1 VRTAAADG
9 QGAVTTEVPA
19 IRVVGTAGHVDHG
32 KSTLLIALT
41 GMDPDRLREEQE
53 RGMTIDLGFA
63 WVKLP
68 SGGDIGFVD
77 VPGHQDFIR
86 NMLAG
91 IGSIDAV
98 LLVVA
103 ADEGVMPQTREHLA
117 ILGLL
122 GIDRGVIALTKRD
135 LVDDEWAALAV
146 TDVRAALRG
155 TALADAPLVEVSS
168 TTRFGLPELLQAL
181 ERVLGEAPPRRDVG
195 RPRLPVDRSFT
206 MSGFGTV
213 VTGTLLDGSLT
224 VGDEIAVL
232 PGDRRGRIRGLQT
245 HRRSLDVARPG
256 SRVAAN
262 LSGVDKQDASRGMVL
277 ARPGTLETTN
287 LLAVRIALLHGA
299 SAGLAH
305 DEEVKVHVGTAER
318 MARVAL
324 LEGPVIV
331 PGDTAWAQL
340 RLADPVAVAVGDRL
354 VIRRPSPS
362 ETIGGGAVADLA
374 SARLRRR
381 AETVAALERRT
392 APSSASRL
400 LASLDVPRTAAE
412 AAERSGLSPVERD
425 AATSELVGDGRA
437 IALGDALISRDAF
450 EALATHALRICAQ
463 AHRKTPLRAG
473 ASREEVRSALGL
485 APKRFAALALRLVAD
500 GRLAERGSALALPS
514 HEARLSDDQEHH
526 WLGARAALAKDPLQ
540 PPSPAQLEAEHGLDR
555 EVIAALA
562 ERGDVVRVGTEAVFL
577 PEAVSRF
584 ARVVVDELAAS
595 GSITVARARDLSG
608 SSRKHVLPL
617 LQFLDDRGLTRRQ
630 GDDRIL
636 VLTPDMARERIASF
650 THQGEDAQ

>member
-1 VRTAAADG
+1 MTSEG
-9 QGAVTTEVPA
+9 SA

-32 KSTLLIALT
+32 KSTLLTALT
-41 GMDPDRLREEQE
+41 GMDPDRLREERE

-68 SGGDIGFVD
+68 NGGDIGFVD

-168 TTRFGLPELLQAL
+168 TARLGLDRLLLAL
-181 ERVLGEAPPRRDVG
+181 GQVLGDAPARRDVG

-213 VTGTLLDGSLT
+213 VTGTLLDGSLS
-224 VGDEIAVL
+224 VGDEVTVL
-232 PGDRRGRIRGLQT
+232 PGDGRGRIRGLQT
-245 HRRSLDVARPG
+245 HRRSLDDARPG

-262 LSGVDKQDASRGMVL
+262 VSGVDKADVSRGMVL
-277 ARPGTLETTN
+277 ARPGTLETTDVIAVRLA
-287 LLAVRIALLHGA
+287 LLASA
-299 SAGLAH
+299 SAALEH
-305 DEEVKVHVGTAER
+305 DEEVKVHVGTAET

-324 LEGPVIV
+324 LEGPVIA
-331 PGDTAWAQL
+331 PGETAWVQL
-340 RLADPVAVAVGDRL
+340 RLATPVAVAVGDRL
-354 VIRRPSPS
+354 VVRRPSPS
-362 ETIGGGAVADLA
+362 ETIGGGAIADLA
-374 SARLRRR
+374 TARLRRR
-381 AETVAALERRT
+381 AETIAVLERRT
-392 APSSASRL
+392 APSAASRL
-400 LASLDVPRTAAE
+400 LASLDVPRTPGE
-412 AAERSGLSPVERD
+412 AAERSGLSPDERR
-425 AATSELVGDGRA
+425 AAVAEVVADGRA
-437 IALGDALISRDAF
+437 IPLGDALVSREVF
-450 EALATHALRICAQ
+450 EALATHVERICAQ
-463 AHRKTPLRAG
+463 AHRKMPLRAG
-473 ASREEVRSALGL
+473 ASREEARSALGL
-485 APKRFAALALRLVAD
+485 PAKRFSALVERLIAD
-500 GRLAERGSALALPS
+500 GRLAERGSAVALPS
-514 HEARLSDDQEHH
+514 HRPRLTVDQERQ
-526 WLGARAALAKDPLQ
+526 WQSARAALAKAPLQ
-540 PPSPAQLEAEHGLDR
+540 PPSPAQLEAEHGIDR
-555 EVIAALA
+555 ELVAALA
-562 ERGDVVRVGTEAVFL
+562 ERGDVVRIGTEAVFL
-577 PEAVSRF
+577 PDAVTHF
-584 ARVVVDELAAS
+584 AQVVVDELVAN

-636 VLTPDMARERIASF
+636 VLTPDTARERIAAF
-650 THQGEDAQ
+650 THQGEDSP

>member
-1 VRTAAADG
+1 MTDA
-9 QGAVTTEVPA
+9 TA

-32 KSTLLIALT
+32 KSTLLTALT
-41 GMDPDRLREEQE
+41 GMDPDRLREERE

-63 WVKLP
+63 WVRLP
-68 SGGDIGFVD
+68 NGGDIGFVD

-155 TALADAPLVEVSS
+155 TALAEAPLVEVSS
-168 TTRFGLPELLQAL
+168 TARLGLDELLRAL
-181 ERVLGEAPPRRDVG
+181 ERVLGEAPARRDVG

-224 VGDEIAVL
+224 IGDEIAVL

-262 LSGVDKQDASRGMVL
+262 VSGVDKQDVSRGMVL
-277 ARPGTLETTN
+277 ARPGSFEATN
-287 LLAVRIALLHGA
+287 LLAVRLALLASA
-299 SAGLAH
+299 SAGLEH
-305 DEEVKVHVGTAER
+305 DEEVKVHVGTAET

-324 LEGPVIV
+324 LEGPVIT
-331 PGDTAWAQL
+331 PGETAWAQL
-340 RLADPVAVAVGDRL
+340 RLADQVAVAVGDRL
-354 VIRRPSPS
+354 VVRRPSPS
-362 ETIGGGAVADLA
+362 ETIGGGSVADLA
-374 SARLRRR
+374 TVRLRRR
-381 AETVAALERRT
+381 PETVAALERRT
-392 APSSASRL
+392 APSAASRL
-400 LASLDVPRTAAE
+400 LASLDVPRTPAE
-412 AAERSGLSPVERD
+412 AADRSGLSPSERD
-425 AATSELVGDGRA
+425 AAIAELAGDGRA
-437 IALGDALISRDAF
+437 VALGDAVVSRDAF

-473 ASREEVRSALGL
+473 ASREEARSALGL
-485 APKRFAALALRLVAD
+485 PAKRFSALVERLVAER
-500 GRLAERGSALALPS
+500 RLAERGSALALPS
-514 HEARLSDDQEHH
+514 HQPRLSEDQEHH
-526 WLGARAALAKDPLQ
+526 WLSARAALAKDPLQ
-540 PPSPAQLEAEHGLDR
+540 PPSPAQLETEHGLDR
-555 EVIAALA
+555 ELIAALA

-577 PEAVSRF
+577 PEAVTRF
-584 ARVVVDELAAS
+584 ARAVVDELATS

-636 VLTPDMARERIASF
+636 VLTPDTARERIASF
-650 THQGEDAQ
+650 THQGEGVQ

>member
-1 VRTAAADG
+1 VRAAADRTSS
-9 QGAVTTEVPA
+9 VTTDGSAV
-19 IRVVGTAGHVDHG
+19 RVVGTAGHVDHG
-32 KSTLLIALT
+32 KSSLLTALT
-41 GMDPDRLREEQE
+41 GMDPDRLREERE

-63 WVKLP
+63 WVTLP
-68 SGGDIGFVD
+68 NGGDLGFVD

-146 TDVRAALRG
+146 ADVRAALRG
-155 TALADAPLVEVSS
+155 TALAEAPLVEVSS
-168 TTRFGLPELLQAL
+168 TARRGLSELLHAL
-181 ERVLGEAPPRRDVG
+181 ERVLGEAPARRDIG

-213 VTGTLLDGSLT
+213 VTGTLLDGSLAIGEE
-224 VGDEIAVL
+224 VAVF
-232 PGDRRGRIRGLQT
+232 PTGRRGRIRGLQT

-262 LSGVDKQDASRGMVL
+262 VTGVDKQDVSRGMVL
-277 ARPGTLETTN
+277 ARPGSIETTN
-287 LLAVRIALLHGA
+287 LLAVRLTLLA
-299 SAGLAH
+299 SASAELQH
-305 DEEVKVHVGTAER
+305 DEEVKVHIGTAET
-318 MARVAL
+318 MARAAL
-324 LEGPVIV
+324 LEGTAMA
-331 PGDTAWAQL
+331 PGETAWVQL
-340 RLADPVAVAVGDRL
+340 RLAEHAAVAVGDRL

-374 SARLRRR
+374 TARLRRR
-381 AETVAALERRT
+381 AETVAALERRS
-392 APSSASRL
+392 APSAASRL
-400 LASLDVPRTAAE
+400 LASLDVPRTSSE
-412 AAERSGLSPVERD
+412 AAERSGLSPEERD
-425 AATSELVGDGRA
+425 TATAELIGDGRA
-437 IALGDALISRDAF
+437 VTVADVLVSRGAF
-450 EALATHALRICAQ
+450 EALATHALRICAK
-463 AHRKTPLRAG
+463 AHRATPLRAG

-485 APKRFAALALRLVAD
+485 PAKRFSALVDRLVAE
-500 GRLAERGSALALPS
+500 GRLAQRGSALALPT
-514 HEARLSDDQEHH
+514 HQPRLSEDQERR
-526 WLGARAALAKDPLQ
+526 WLSARSALAKDPLQ
-540 PPSPAQLEAEHGLDR
+540 PPSPAQLETEHGLDR
-555 EVIAALA
+555 ELIAALA
-562 ERGDVVRVGTEAVFL
+562 QRGDVVRIGTEAVFL
-577 PEAVSRF
+577 PEAVARF
-584 ARVVVDELAAS
+584 ARAVVDELAAS

-636 VLTPDMARERIASF
+636 VLTPETARERIASF
-650 THQGEDAQ
+650 THQGEDGQ

>member
-1 VRTAAADG
+1 
-9 QGAVTTEVPA
+9 VTTEQV
-19 IRVVGTAGHVDHG
+19 RVVGTAGHVDHG
-32 KSTLLIALT
+32 KSTLLTALT
-41 GMDPDRLREEQE
+41 GMDPDRLREERE

-117 ILGLL
+117 ILDLL
-122 GIDRGVIALTKRD
+122 GIERGVIALTKRD

-168 TTRFGLPELLQAL
+168 TARLGLVELLAAL
-181 ERVLGEAPPRRDVG
+181 ERVLGEAPARRDVG

-213 VTGTLLDGSLT
+213 VTGTLLDGSLAI
-224 VGDEIAVL
+224 GDEIAVL

-245 HRRSLDVARPG
+245 HRRSLDAAQPG

-262 LSGVDKQDASRGMVL
+262 VTGIDKQDISRGMVL
-277 ARPGTLETTN
+277 ARPGSLETTN
-287 LLAVRIALLHGA
+287 LVAVRLALLA
-299 SAGLAH
+299 SASAALEH
-305 DEEVKVHVGTAER
+305 DEEVKVHVGTAET

-324 LEGPVIV
+324 LEGPSVA
-331 PGDTAWAQL
+331 PGETAWAQL

-374 SARLRRR
+374 TVRLRRR

-392 APSSASRL
+392 APSAASRL
-400 LASLDVPRTAAE
+400 LASLDAPRTPAE
-412 AAERSGLSPVERD
+412 AAARSGLSPDERD
-425 AATSELVGDGRA
+425 AATSELVDDGRA
-437 IALGDALISRDAF
+437 VLLGDALVSRGAL
-450 EALATHALRICAQ
+450 EALATHAQRICAK
-463 AHRKTPLRAG
+463 AHRAMPLRAG

-485 APKRFAALALRLVAD
+485 PAKRFAALVERLVAE

-514 HEARLSDDQEHH
+514 HQPRLSEDQERH
-526 WLGARAALAKDPLQ
+526 WLSARAALAKDPLQ
-540 PPSPAQLEAEHGLDR
+540 PPSPAQLETEHGLDR
-555 EVIAALA
+555 ELIAALA
-562 ERGDVVRVGTEAVFL
+562 ERGDVVRIGTEAVFL
-577 PEAVSRF
+577 PEAVTRF
-584 ARVVVDELAAS
+584 ARAVVDELATS

-617 LQFLDDRGLTRRQ
+617 LQFLDDRGLTRRH

-636 VLTPDMARERIASF
+636 VLTPDTARERIASF
-650 THQGEDAQ
+650 AHQGEDDQ

>member
-1 VRTAAADG
+1 VRAAADRTSS
-9 QGAVTTEVPA
+9 VTTDGSAV
-19 IRVVGTAGHVDHG
+19 RVVGTAGHVDHG
-32 KSTLLIALT
+32 KSSLLTALT
-41 GMDPDRLREEQE
+41 GMDPDRLREERD

-63 WVKLP
+63 WVTLP
-68 SGGDIGFVD
+68 NGGDLGFVD

-146 TDVRAALRG
+146 ADVRAALRG
-155 TALADAPLVEVSS
+155 TALAEAPLVEVSS
-168 TTRFGLPELLQAL
+168 TARRGLSELLHAL
-181 ERVLGEAPPRRDVG
+181 ERVLGEAPARRDIG

-213 VTGTLLDGSLT
+213 VTGTLLDGSLAIGEE
-224 VGDEIAVL
+224 VAVF
-232 PGDRRGRIRGLQT
+232 PTGRRGRIRGLQT

-262 LSGVDKQDASRGMVL
+262 VTGVDKQDVSRGMVL
-277 ARPGTLETTN
+277 ARPGSIETTN
-287 LLAVRIALLHGA
+287 LLAVRLTLLA
-299 SAGLAH
+299 SASAELQH
-305 DEEVKVHVGTAER
+305 DEEVKVHIGTAET
-318 MARVAL
+318 MARAAL
-324 LEGPVIV
+324 LEGTAMA
-331 PGDTAWAQL
+331 PGETAWVQL
-340 RLADPVAVAVGDRL
+340 RLAEHAAVAVGDRL

-374 SARLRRR
+374 TARLRRR
-381 AETVAALERRT
+381 AETVAALERRS
-392 APSSASRL
+392 APSAASRL
-400 LASLDVPRTAAE
+400 LASLDVPRTSSE
-412 AAERSGLSPVERD
+412 AAERSGLSPEERD
-425 AATSELVGDGRA
+425 TATAELIGDGRA
-437 IALGDALISRDAF
+437 VTVADVLVSRGAF
-450 EALATHALRICAQ
+450 EALATHALRICAK
-463 AHRKTPLRAG
+463 AHRATPLRAG

-485 APKRFAALALRLVAD
+485 PAKRFSALVDRLVAE
-500 GRLAERGSALALPS
+500 GRLAQRGSALALPT
-514 HEARLSDDQEHH
+514 HQPRLSEDQERR
-526 WLGARAALAKDPLQ
+526 WLSARSALAKDPLQ
-540 PPSPAQLEAEHGLDR
+540 PPSPAQLETEHGLDR
-555 EVIAALA
+555 EIIAALA
-562 ERGDVVRVGTEAVFL
+562 QRGDVVRIGTEAVFL
-577 PEAVSRF
+577 PEAVARF
-584 ARVVVDELAAS
+584 ARAVVDELAAS

-636 VLTPDMARERIASF
+636 VLTPETARERIASF
-650 THQGEDAQ
+650 THQGEDGQ

>member
-1 VRTAAADG
+1 MTSEAS
-9 QGAVTTEVPA
+9 A

-32 KSTLLIALT
+32 KSTLLTALT
-41 GMDPDRLREEQE
+41 GIDPDRLREERE

-68 SGGDIGFVD
+68 GGADVGFVD

-146 TDVRAALRG
+146 TDVRGALRG
-155 TALADAPLVEVSS
+155 TALADAPLVEVSA
-168 TTRFGLPELLQAL
+168 TERRGLDELLRAL
-181 ERVLGEAPPRRDVG
+181 ERVLGDAPTRRDVG

-206 MSGFGTV
+206 MAGFGTV
-213 VTGTLLDGSLT
+213 VTGTLLDGSLA
-224 VGDEIAVL
+224 VGDEVAVL
-232 PGDRRGRIRGLQT
+232 PGGIHGRIRGLQT
-245 HRRSLDVARPG
+245 HRRSLEVARPG

-262 LSGVDKQDASRGMVL
+262 LSGVDKEAVSRGMVL
-277 ARPGTLETTN
+277 ARPGSLETTT
-287 LLAVRIALLHGA
+287 LAAVRLTLLPSASGALE
-299 SAGLAH
+299 H
-305 DEEVKVHVGTAER
+305 DEEVKVHVGTAET
-318 MARVAL
+318 MARAAL
-324 LEGPVIV
+324 LEGAAIA
-331 PGDTAWAQL
+331 PGETGWAQL
-340 RLADPVAVAVGDRL
+340 RFATRVAVAVGDRL

-374 SARLRRR
+374 TARLRRR

-392 APSSASRL
+392 APSAASRL
-400 LASLDVPRTAAE
+400 LASLDVPRTPGE
-412 AAERSGLSPVERD
+412 AAQRSGLAPDERD
-425 AATSELVGDGRA
+425 SAMGEVVADGRA
-437 IALGDALISRDAF
+437 VPLGDALVSRDAF
-450 EALATHALRICAQ
+450 EALATHVLRICAQ

-473 ASREEVRSALGL
+473 ASREEARSALGL
-485 APKRFAALALRLVAD
+485 SAKRFGALIARLVAD
-500 GRLAERGSALALPS
+500 RRLVERGSALALPE
-514 HEARLSDDQEHH
+514 HQPQLSEDQERR
-526 WLGARAALAKDPLQ
+526 WLSARTALARDPLQ
-540 PPSPAQLEAEHGLDR
+540 PPSPTQLESEHGLDR
-555 EVIAALA
+555 ELVAALA
-562 ERGDVVRVGTEAVFL
+562 ERGDIVRLGTEAVFL
-577 PEAVSRF
+577 PDAVTHF
-584 ARVVVDELAAS
+584 ARVVVDELVAS

-617 LQFLDDRGLTRRQ
+617 LQFLDDRGLTRRH

-636 VLTPDMARERIASF
+636 VLTPDTARERIASF
-650 THQGEDAQ
+650 THQGEDGP

>member
-1 VRTAAADG
+1 
-9 QGAVTTEVPA
+9 VTTEASA

-32 KSTLLIALT
+32 KSTLLTALT
-41 GMDPDRLREEQE
+41 GMDPDRLREERE

-63 WVKLP
+63 WVKLQG
-68 SGGDIGFVD
+68 GGDIGFVD

-122 GIDRGVIALTKRD
+122 GIDRGVIAVTKRD

-155 TALADAPLVEVSS
+155 TALADAPLVQVSS
-168 TTRFGLPELLQAL
+168 TARLGLDELLRAL
-181 ERVLGEAPPRRDVG
+181 ERVLGEAPARRDIG
-195 RPRLPVDRSFT
+195 RPRLPIDRSFT

-213 VTGTLLDGSLT
+213 VTGTLLDGSLAI
-224 VGDEIAVL
+224 GDEVAVL
-232 PGDRRGRIRGLQT
+232 PGEGRGRIRGLQT
-245 HRRSLDVARPG
+245 HRRSLDLAQPG

-262 LSGVDKQDASRGMVL
+262 VSGVDKQDVSRGMVL
-277 ARPGTLETTN
+277 ARPGTLETAN
-287 LLAVRIALLHGA
+287 LLAVRLALLA
-299 SAGLAH
+299 SVSSGLDH
-305 DEEVKVHVGTAER
+305 DEEVKVHVGTSET

-324 LEGPVIV
+324 LEGAAIA
-331 PGDTAWAQL
+331 PGETAWAQL
-340 RLADPVAVAVGDRL
+340 RLAEPVAVAVGDRL

-374 SARLRRR
+374 GARLRRR

-392 APSSASRL
+392 APSPSSRL
-400 LASLDVPRTAAE
+400 LASLDMPRTPTE
-412 AAERSGLSPVERD
+412 AAERSGLSPEERD
-425 AATSELVGDGRA
+425 AAVAALVGDGRA
-437 IALGDALISRDAF
+437 IALGDALVSREAF

-485 APKRFAALALRLVAD
+485 PPKRFAALALRLVAD
-500 GRLAERGSALALPS
+500 ARLAERGSSLALPS
-514 HEARLSDDQEHH
+514 HQPQLSEDQERH
-526 WLGARAALAKDPLQ
+526 WLSARAALAKDPLQ
-540 PPSPAQLEAEHGLDR
+540 PPSPAQLETEHGVDR
-555 EVIAALA
+555 ELIAALA
-562 ERGDVVRVGTEAVFL
+562 ERGDVVRIGTEAVFL
-577 PEAVSRF
+577 PEAVTRF
-584 ARVVVDELAAS
+584 ARAVVDELAAS

-636 VLTPDMARERIASF
+636 VLTPDTARERIASF

>member
-1 VRTAAADG
+1 MTSEG
-9 QGAVTTEVPA
+9 A

-32 KSTLLIALT
+32 KSSLLTALT
-41 GMDPDRLREEQE
+41 GMDPDRLREERE

-63 WVKLP
+63 WLTLP
-68 SGGDIGFVD
+68 GGGGDIGFVD

-168 TTRFGLPELLQAL
+168 TARRGLGDLLVAL
-181 ERVLGEAPPRRDVG
+181 ERVLGAAPARRDVG

-206 MSGFGTV
+206 MPGFGTV
-213 VTGTLLDGSLT
+213 VTGTLLDGSLS
-224 VGDEIAVL
+224 VGDEIVAV
-232 PGDRRGRIRGLQT
+232 PGDIRGRVRGLQT

-262 LSGVDKQDASRGMVL
+262 LSGIDKEAVSRGMVVT
-277 ARPGTLETTN
+277 RPGALGTTS
-287 LLAVRIALLHGA
+287 LLAVRLALLPSA
-299 SAGLAH
+299 SAALEH
-305 DEEVKVHVGTAER
+305 DEEVKVHLGTAET

-324 LEGPVIV
+324 LEGPQIA
-331 PGDTAWAQL
+331 PGETAWAQL
-340 RLADPVAVAVGDRL
+340 RLATPVAVAVGDRL

-362 ETIGGGAVADLA
+362 ETIGGGRVADLA
-374 SARLRRR
+374 TMRLRRR
-381 AETVAALERRT
+381 AETVAALERRV
-392 APSSASRL
+392 APSGASRL
-400 LASLDVPRTAAE
+400 LASLDVPRTAGE
-412 AAERSGLSPVERD
+412 AADRSGLAPNERD
-425 AATSELVGDGRA
+425 AATAEVLADGRA
-437 IALGDALISRDAF
+437 VLLGDAMVSRDAF
-450 EALATHALRICAQ
+450 EALATHVERICAK
-463 AHRKTPLRAG
+463 AHRTTPLRAG
-473 ASREEVRSALGL
+473 ASREEARSALGL
-485 APKRFAALALRLVAD
+485 PAKRFNALVERLVGD

-514 HEARLSDDQEHH
+514 HRPRLSEDQERR
-526 WLGARAALAKDPLQ
+526 WRGARAALAKDPLQ
-540 PPSPAQLEAEHGLDR
+540 PPSPAQLESEHGLDR
-555 EVIAALA
+555 ELVAALA
-562 ERGDVVRVGTEAVFL
+562 ERGDVVRIGTEAVFL
-577 PEAVSRF
+577 PEAVTRF
-584 ARVVVDELAAS
+584 ARAVVDELAAS
-595 GSITVARARDLSG
+595 GTITVARARDLSG

-617 LQFLDDRGLTRRQ
+617 LQFLDDRGLTRRH

-636 VLTPDMARERIASF
+636 VLTPDTARERIASF
-650 THQGEDAQ
+650 THQGEDGP

>member
-1 VRTAAADG
+1 MA
-9 QGAVTTEVPA
+9 A

-32 KSTLLIALT
+32 KSTLLTALT
-41 GMDPDRLREEQE
+41 GMDPDRLREERE

-63 WVKLP
+63 WVTLP
-68 SGGDIGFVD
+68 GGGDIGFVD

-146 TDVRAALRG
+146 SDVRAALRG

-168 TTRFGLPELLQAL
+168 TTRRGLDELLVAL
-181 ERVLGEAPPRRDVG
+181 ERVLGEAPVRRDVG

-213 VTGTLLDGSLT
+213 VTGTLLDGSLA
-224 VGDEIAVL
+224 VGDEIAAV
-232 PGDRRGRIRGLQT
+232 PGDIRGRIRGLQT

-262 LSGVDKQDASRGMVL
+262 LSGIDKEAVARGMVV
-277 ARPGTLETTN
+277 ARPGSLETTTV
-287 LLAVRIALLHGA
+287 LAVRLALLA
-299 SAGLAH
+299 SASAPLEH
-305 DEEVKVHVGTAER
+305 DEEVKVHLGTAETI
-318 MARVAL
+318 ARAAL
-324 LEGPVIV
+324 LEGPQLA
-331 PGDTAWAQL
+331 PGETAWAQL
-340 RLADPVAVAVGDRL
+340 RLASPVAVAVGDRL

-362 ETIGGGAVADLA
+362 ETIGGGTVADLA
-374 SARLRRR
+374 TARLRRR
-381 AETVAALERRT
+381 AETVAALERRV

-400 LASLDVPRTAAE
+400 LASLDVPRTLPE
-412 AAERSGLSPVERD
+412 AAERSGVAPSERD
-425 AATSELVGDGRA
+425 AAVAEIVADGRA
-437 IALGDALISRDAF
+437 LPLGDALVSRDAF
-450 EALATHALRICAQ
+450 EALATHVERICAQ

-473 ASREEVRSALGL
+473 ASREEARSALGL
-485 APKRFAALALRLVAD
+485 PAKRFSALVERLVAEH
-500 GRLAERGSALALPS
+500 RLVERP
-514 HEARLSDDQEHH
+514 RLSEDQERR

-540 PPSPAQLEAEHGLDR
+540 PPSPAQLETEHGIDR
-555 EVIAALA
+555 ELVAALA
-562 ERGDVVRVGTEAVFL
+562 ERGDVVRIGTEAVFL
-577 PEAVSRF
+577 PEAVTRF
-584 ARVVVDELAAS
+584 ARVVVDELAS
-595 GSITVARARDLSG
+595 TGSITVARARDLSG

-617 LQFLDDRGLTRRQ
+617 LQFLDDRGLTRRH

-636 VLTPDMARERIASF
+636 VLTPDTARERIASF
-650 THQGEDAQ
+650 THQGEDGP

>member
-1 VRTAAADG
+1 MTDG
-9 QGAVTTEVPA
+9 SAV
-19 IRVVGTAGHVDHG
+19 RVVGTAGHVDHG
-32 KSTLLIALT
+32 KSTLLTALT
-41 GMDPDRLREEQE
+41 GMDPDRLQEERE

-63 WVKLP
+63 WVRLP
-68 SGGDIGFVD
+68 SGADIGFVD

-117 ILGLL
+117 ILRLL
-122 GIDRGVIALTKRD
+122 GIERGVIALTKRD

-168 TTRFGLPELLQAL
+168 TVRRGLDELLRAL
-181 ERVLGEAPPRRDVG
+181 EDVLGDAPPRRDVG

-213 VTGTLLDGSLT
+213 VTGTLLDGSLAI
-224 VGDEIAVL
+224 GDEIAVL
-232 PGDRRGRIRGLQT
+232 PGERRARIRGLQT
-245 HRRSLDVARPG
+245 HRRSLDVAQPG

-262 LSGVDKQDASRGMVL
+262 VTGIDKQDVSRGMVL
-277 ARPGTLETTN
+277 ARPGSLETTN
-287 LLAVRIALLHGA
+287 LLAVRLTLLPGA
-299 SAGLAH
+299 SGELEH
-305 DEEVKVHVGTAER
+305 DEEVKVHVGTAET
-318 MARVAL
+318 MAHAAL
-324 LEGPVIV
+324 LEGAVLA
-331 PGDTAWAQL
+331 PGQTAWVQL
-340 RLADPVAVAVGDRL
+340 RLAEPVAVALGDRL

-374 SARLRRR
+374 AARLRRR

-392 APSSASRL
+392 APSAPSRL
-400 LASLDVPRTAAE
+400 LAALDVPLTPAE

-425 AATSELVGDGRA
+425 AAIGELVSDGRA
-437 IALGDALISRDAF
+437 VGLADALVSRGAF
-450 EALATHALRICAQ
+450 EALATHALRICAK
-463 AHRKTPLRAG
+463 AHRGTPLRAG

-485 APKRFAALALRLVAD
+485 PAKRFGALVERLASE

-514 HEARLSDDQEHH
+514 HQPRLSEDQERR
-526 WLGARAALAKDPLQ
+526 WQTARAALAKDPLQ
-540 PPSPAQLEAEHGLDR
+540 PPSPAQLETDHGIDR
-555 EVIAALA
+555 ELIAALA

-577 PEAVSRF
+577 PEAVIRF
-584 ARVVVDELAAS
+584 ARTVVDELTIS

-617 LQFLDDRGLTRRQ
+617 LQFLDDRGLTRRH

-636 VLTPDMARERIASF
+636 VLTPDTARERIASF
-650 THQGEDAQ
+650 SNQGEGSS